1 LGVPRLSAVLL
12 IAALSGYCA
21 ANPPPNLYTQ
31 QQTRI
36 YQTEN
41 VEQTVIAL
49 SQSAI
54 ALNATTGPTKLS
66 DASTRLVRDF
76 ALAFDTWRGQYASGA
91 ATFVQIR
98 AVFSQL
104 KQALA
109 QDVNSANLNAA
120 LAAVDAALTAIGGP

>member
-1 LGVPRLSAVLL
+1 MKAFILAL
-12 IAALSGYCA
+12 ALSVSSCA

-41 VEQTVIAL
+41 AEKTVIAL
-49 SQSAI
+49 SQAAI

-76 ALAFDTWRGQYASGA
+76 ALAFDTWRQAYANGTS
-91 ATFVQIR
+91 TFVQVR

-109 QDVNSANLNAA
+109 QDVNAANLNAA
-120 LAAVDAALTAIGGP
+120 LAAVDAALTAIGDP